1 MWTLVIEGGYP
12 MWFLMLF
19 GIAGLVAAVGY
30 ARRPTRSGLQVVVGL
45 GITTLMSICTGT
57 AADLAAVG
65 HKAPEY
71 VRSHPNM
78 KLPEV
83 ILAGVGESMSPA
95 ILGFSLL
102 TIVALVVTLG
112 LRRSRQVEGN

>member
-12 MWFLMLF
+12 MWFLVLF

-30 ARRPTRSGLQVVVGL
+30 ARRPTRPGLRVVIGL
-45 GITTLMSICTGT
+45 AITTFMSVCTGT
-57 AADLAAVG
+57 AADVAAVG
-65 HKAPEY
+65 HKAPDY
-71 VRSHPNM
+71 VRSHPNVR
-78 KLPEV
+78 LTEV

-95 ILGFSLL
+95 ILGFSML

-112 LRRSRQVEGN
+112 MRRSGHLEGN